1 MCKED
6 ADKFLNSNHLQG
18 KSASKVRLGLYHND
32 ELVSLMTFGKFRFN
46 KNVEWEL
53 VRFCSKSG
61 CNVVGGASK
70 LFKYFVNTY
79 KPKSIITYSNN
90 NLGNGSVYKGLGF
103 SEFKNKKPA
112 SVWVN
117 LKTKDS
123 IRHTSLVMQGAD
135 RLLCNKVKNY
145 FKVGLDRED
154 FILRGGKE
162 EYREE
167 YSNLPENTD
176 WWPGNIDIIKHYG
189 FVQVYD
195 CGSTKW
201 EYIPK

>member
-70 LFKYFVNTY
+70 LFNYFINTY